1 MDIAVAYRTF
11 SGDLGVAG
19 GDLIREDTLR
29 TAVVLSLFLDARA
42 KDDDEIPDGSSNRR
56 GWWAD
61 AYAGQ
66 VPDSFGSRLWLLH
79 REKQLTSVLARAKE
93 YAEEALAW
101 FVKDGVAKSVQVTA
115 EIPRQ
120 GALGLQVVIE
130 RPDGSRIEYLFN
142 NLWEGV

>member
-11 SGDLGVAG
+11 SGDLDIAG
-19 GDLIREDTLR
+19 GDLVSDGSLT

-42 KDDDEIPDGSSNRR
+42 KDDDEIPDGSSDRR

-66 VPDSFGSRLWLLH
+66 LPDSFGSRLWLLH
-79 REKQLTSVLARAKE
+79 REKQLASVLARAKE

-101 FVKDGVAKSVQVTA
+101 LVKDGVAQSVQVTA
-115 EIPRQ
+115 DIPRQ
-120 GALGLQVVIE
+120 GVLGLLVVIE
-130 RPDGSRIEYLFN
+130 RPDGSRLEYLFN